1 MKVKCLIEEF
11 YQYHDMENEVIN
23 GNAQALAE
31 RIESVLGRRETF
43 CNCDVEEYVI
53 SLTAKRAQTADCKV
67 ITGCP
72 HFYEQMIKATSYIQR
87 NLLNL

>member
-1 MKVKCLIEEF
+1 MKVKCLITEC

-23 GNAQALAE
+23 KNAQVLAE
-31 RIESVLGRRETF
+31 LIESVLGGKQTF

-72 HFYEQMIKATSYIQR
+72 HFYEQMIKATSYVQR
-87 NLLNL
+87 NFINS